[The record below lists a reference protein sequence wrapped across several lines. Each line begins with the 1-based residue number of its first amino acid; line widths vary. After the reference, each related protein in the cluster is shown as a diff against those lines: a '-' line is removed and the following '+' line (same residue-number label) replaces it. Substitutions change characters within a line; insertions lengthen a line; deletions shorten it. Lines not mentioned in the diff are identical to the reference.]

1 MKRIENPSSRKLS
14 WLLIPIF
21 LVLAFMTLMK
31 AIPVW
36 VVIVGIMSVA
46 AYLSALTYH
55 CIKQKCYGQL
65 ALNWIILF
73 MWILIYMVQFSIVPR
88 MLSRT

>member
-21 LVLAFMTLMK
+21 LVLAFMALMK

-46 AYLSALTYH
+46 AYLSALTYY

-65 ALNWIILF
+65 ALNWIMLF
-73 MWILIYMVQFSIVPR
+73 MWILIYMVQFSVVPR

>member
-21 LVLAFMTLMK
+21 FVLAFMALMK

-36 VVIVGIMSVA
+36 VVIIVIMSVA
-46 AYLSALTYH
+46 AYLSALTYY